1 MFKVWKRCCLSDKS
15 WIFPSQSASF
25 AREQERHDLQN
36 CKTPDLTSAAGSTL
50 GINSFSSIF
59 PSYCGLLLE
68 LIELH
73 PQQNI
78 ICRIF
83 DFFDHFGSPS
93 LTTTF
98 PVFGSHLGIVW
109 NSTSISSVLPYFDL
123 IFVISDISKKCFFF
137 FKKTCQAR
145 NKCTILLKDTQV

>member
-1 MFKVWKRCCLSDKS
+1 MFKVWKKCCLSDKS

-109 NSTSISSVLPYFDL
+109 NSTSISFFHILTLFLLFL
-123 IFVISDISKKCFFF
+123 IFPPNVFF
-137 FKKTCQAR
+137 FKKTCKSR